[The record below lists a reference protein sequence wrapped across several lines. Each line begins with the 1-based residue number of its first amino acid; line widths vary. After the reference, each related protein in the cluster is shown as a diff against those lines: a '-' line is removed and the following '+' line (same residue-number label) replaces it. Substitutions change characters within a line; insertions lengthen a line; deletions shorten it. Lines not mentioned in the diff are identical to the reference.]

1 MYRYVR
7 QRFNNITDYM
17 VLIKINGDLMYKVTL
32 SSKDI
37 PKKWYNIA
45 ADLPVEL
52 PAPSQTE
59 EGQQLGNLPKVFSKG
74 VLEQEMSQERWIEI
88 PKKVRKVY
96 KMIGRPSPLFR
107 ATGLEDYLDTPA
119 KIYYKREDTSPTG
132 SHKLNTAIAQAY
144 YAKKDGIERL
154 TTETGA
160 GQWGTALSL
169 ACSMMDLD
177 CTVYMVKV
185 SFQQKPYR
193 KTIMQIY
200 DGEVIPSPS
209 DKTEFGRKKLSED
222 PNHPG
227 SLGIAISEAMED
239 ALQDEKAYYSLGS
252 VLNHVLLHQ
261 TVIGLETKK
270 QMEIVG
276 EDPDVIVACVGGG
289 SNFGGAVFPF
299 VKDKIDEKIDCKFI
313 AAEPSSCPTLTK
325 GEYKYDFGDT
335 AGLTPLL
342 KMYTLGH
349 DFIPPSVHAGG
360 LRYHG
365 MSSLVS
371 LLVHEGLVEP
381 RSVKQS
387 DIFKSGTT
395 FAKCEGVVPAPET
408 CHAIKIGMDEALEC
422 KKTGE
427 EKNIII
433 NFSGHGMLDLKG
445 YDDFINGK
453 LGK

>member
-1 MYRYVR
+1 
-7 QRFNNITDYM
+7 
-17 VLIKINGDLMYKVTL
+17 MYKVTL
-32 SSKDI
+32 SSKDV

-45 ADLPVEL
+45 ADLPVE
-52 PAPSQTE
+52 PPMPDQTE
-59 EGQQLGNLPKVFSKG
+59 EGKQLESLPKIFSKG
-74 VLEQEMSQERWIEI
+74 VLEQEMSQKRWIEI
-88 PKKVRKVY
+88 PKEVRKIY
-96 KMIGRPSPLFR
+96 KMIGRPNPLFR
-107 ATGLEDYLDTPA
+107 AAGLEDYLDTPA
-119 KIYYKREDTSPTG
+119 KIYYKREDYSPTG

-144 YAKKDGIERL
+144 YAKQDGVERL

-177 CTVYMVKV
+177 CTVYMVRV
-185 SFQQKPYR
+185 SFDQKPYR

-200 DGEVIPSPS
+200 DGDVTPSPS
-209 DKTEFGRKKLSED
+209 EKTEFGRKILAENPD
-222 PNHPG
+222 HPG

-239 ALQDEKAYYSLGS
+239 ALQDENAYYSLGS

-270 QMEIVG
+270 QMEIFG
-276 EDPDVIVACVGGG
+276 EDPDVIVGCVGGG

-299 VKDKIDEKIDCKFI
+299 VKDHLDEKIDCKFI
-313 AAEPSSCPTLTK
+313 AAEPSSCPTLTE

-349 DFIPPSVHAGG
+349 DFVPPSVHAGG

-365 MSSLVS
+365 MSSLIS
-371 LLVHEGLVEP
+371 LLVHEGIVEA
-381 RSVKQS
+381 RSVGQQ

-422 KKTGE
+422 KKIGE

-445 YDDFINGK
+445 YDDYINGR
-453 LGK
+453 LGY